1 MKKSTI
7 VRSIVLATVLSMF
20 VVLVLANPLT
30 RKTRVTFSQ
39 SVRVPGTVLNAGT
52 YYFESPHPN
61 KQTIVRISDEN
72 GKMITQVMGI
82 ADFTRK
88 RNHDIIMFGNND
100 CGMNAIKAWFYPG
113 SGTGVRFVYP
123 EDEAATIAAA
133 CKEPVP
139 ETHEKVQNATQANS
153 EKVYLITPEKQEQD
167 YTPNEL
173 TKPDQ
178 TDANGF
184 DAAPAQSSA
193 DHDRQPQ

>member
-1 MKKSTI
+1 MKKSTM
-7 VRSIVLATVLSMF
+7 VRAILLATALTMF

-39 SVRVPGTVLNAGT
+39 SVRVPGTVLNTGT
-52 YYFESPHPN
+52 YYFESAHPN

-72 GKMITQVMGI
+72 GKMIAQVMGV

-88 RNHDIIMFGNND
+88 RNHDIIMFGNQD
-100 CGMNAIKAWFYPG
+100 CGMNAIKAWLYPG
-113 SGTGVRFVYP
+113 SGMGVRFVYP

-139 ETHEKVQNATQANS
+139 ETHDKVQTAEQANS
-153 EKVYLITPEKQEQD
+153 EKIYLITPEKQEQN

-173 TKPDQ
+173 TKPDR
-178 TDANGF
+178 TDTNGF
-184 DAAPAQSSA
+184 AAAPAQSSA
-193 DHDRQPQ
+193 DHECQPQ

>member
-1 MKKSTI
+1 MKKPTI
-7 VRSIVLATVLSMF
+7 VRAALLASALTVF
-20 VVLVLANPLT
+20 VVLVLASPLT

-61 KQTIVRISDEN
+61 KQTIVRISDET
-72 GKMITQVMGI
+72 GKMITQVMGV
-82 ADFTRK
+82 ADFTNK
-88 RNHDIIMFGNND
+88 RNHDIIMFGNQD

-113 SGTGVRFVYP
+113 SGMGVRFVYP
-123 EDEAATIAAA
+123 EDEAAKIAAA

-139 ETHEKVQNATQANS
+139 ETHGKVQNAEQANS
-153 EKVYLITPEKQEQD
+153 EKIYLITPERQEQN

-178 TDANGF
+178 TDTTGV

-193 DHDRQPQ
+193 DHDRQPY

>member
-1 MKKSTI
+1 MKTSTI
-7 VRSIVLATVLSMF
+7 VRAILLATAFSIFVVFVLAS
-20 VVLVLANPLT
+20 PLT

-52 YYFESPHPN
+52 YYFESAHPN

-72 GKMITQVMGI
+72 GKMITQVMGV
-82 ADFTRK
+82 ADFTNK
-88 RNHDIIMFGNND
+88 RNHDIIIFGNQD

-123 EDEAATIAAA
+123 EDEAATIAAS

-139 ETHEKVQNATQANS
+139 ETHEKVQNAEQANS
-153 EKVYLITPEKQEQD
+153 EKIYLITPERQEQE

-178 TDANGF
+178 ADTKGF
-184 DAAPAQSSA
+184 DAAAAPSSA
-193 DHDRQPQ
+193 DHDSQPQ

>member
-1 MKKSTI
+1 MNKSTI
-7 VRSIVLATVLSMF
+7 VRAIVLASALTIF
-20 VVLVLANPLT
+20 VTLVLANPLT

-39 SVRVPGTVLNAGT
+39 SVRVPGTILNAGT
-52 YYFESPHPN
+52 YYFESAHPN

-88 RNHDIIMFGNND
+88 RDHDIIMFGNQD

-139 ETHEKVQNATQANS
+139 ETHEKVQDAGQAS
-153 EKVYLITPEKQEQD
+153 KARASLY
-167 YTPNEL
+167 
-173 TKPDQ
+173 
-178 TDANGF
+178 A
-184 DAAPAQSSA
+184 
-193 DHDRQPQ
+193 